1 VNLTPRRIEPLTLLI
16 GVSMT
21 IGYGTLYYPF
31 AILGPEIARARAGAT
46 VSSSGF
52 SPLRF

>member
-1 VNLTPRRIEPLTLLI
+1 MTRQGRRVEPLTLLI

-31 AILGPEIARARAGAT
+31 AILGPEIARAQG
-46 VSSSGF
+46 
-52 SPLRF
+52 